1 VGFQDIEEA
10 DLAEIDG
17 GRLFGKALKREGVE
31 YVFTLNGGHIYNLYE
46 GCAAEG
52 IKIIDFRHEQVAAH
66 AAEGWAKVTGKPGVA
81 IVTAGPGVTDAVTGL
96 ANAFQAPSPM
106 VLIGGNAGI
115 GDHLRGGLQD
125 FDSATFLKPITKFS
139 EQVKR
144 TDRIPDYVSI
154 AFRHAT
160 TGVPGPVYLEIP
172 IDVVNGSAEE
182 DEVHYPQAY
191 RTESRAYGDPEYIS
205 RVADILMETERP
217 MVLAGS
223 DIWWTQA
230 WDELREFVEMIDSP
244 VFLNAMGRGSLPSDH
259 PNLGS
264 LGRRY
269 GLVKSDTV
277 VLIGTPID
285 FRLGYG
291 EDRMFP
297 QKPKLIE
304 IMQDGG
310 KIGQNRDI
318 DVGIV
323 GDSKAILRQIVDELK
338 SRRYKSP
345 GRGWVEEVL
354 TEDMALK
361 AADEPMLNSD
371 SSPIHPMRLAGE
383 LRDFLDR
390 DATVIGD
397 GGDIVTFAAR
407 VLDINGPGHWLDPG
421 QFGCLGA
428 GSGFAAAAQLARP
441 GKQVCIVYGDGG
453 FGLTGF
459 DVESYVRFDLPIVS
473 VVGNNGSWN
482 QTTQGVK
489 RRTGRALNTWLSQDT
504 NYAQIMEGMG
514 GHGERVTDPDQ
525 IRPALQRAFDSGK
538 PALLDVVIDPDA
550 AYADMGGRSRQ
561 SRQY

>member
-1 VGFQDIEEA
+1 M
-10 DLAEIDG
+10 AEIDG
-17 GRLFGKALKREGVE
+17 GRLFAKALKREGVE

-46 GCAAEG
+46 GCVDEG
-52 IKIIDFRHEQVAAH
+52 IKVIDFRHEQVAAH

-81 IVTAGPGVTDAVTGL
+81 IVTAGPGVTDAVTGI

-106 VLIGGNAGI
+106 VMIGGNAGI
-115 GDHLRGGLQD
+115 SDHLRGGLQD
-125 FDSATFLKPITKFS
+125 FDSATFLKPVTKFS

-144 TDRIPDYVSI
+144 VERIPEYVAI

-160 TGVPGPVYLEIP
+160 SGVPGPVYLEIP
-172 IDVVNGSAEE
+172 IDIVGGST
-182 DEVHYPQAY
+182 DEANVKYPASY
-191 RTESRAYGDPEYIS
+191 RTDARAYGDPEYI
-205 RVADILMETERP
+205 RQVVDILHNAERP

-223 DIWWTQA
+223 DVWWNDA
-230 WDELREFVEMIDSP
+230 SEELRQFVETIDAP
-244 VFLNAMGRGSLPSDH
+244 VFLNAMGRGSIPSDH

-269 GLVKSDTV
+269 GLVKSDAV
-277 VLIGTPID
+277 ILIGTPID

-291 EDRMFP
+291 ADTMFP
-297 QKPKLIE
+297 QNPKLVE
-304 IMQDGG
+304 IMMDAG

-318 DVGIV
+318 DVGVV
-323 GDSKAILRQIVDELK
+323 GDSKAVLQQIMDGLRDTG
-338 SRRYKSP
+338 YKSP
-345 GRGWVEEVL
+345 GKGWVEEVI
-354 TEDMALK
+354 TEDQSLK

-371 SSPIHPMRLAGE
+371 QSPIHPMRLMKE
-383 LRDFLDR
+383 LRDTLDS

-407 VLDINGPGHWLDPG
+407 VLNINEPGHWLDPG

-459 DVESYVRFDLPIVS
+459 DVETYVRFNLPIVS
-473 VVGNNGSWN
+473 IVGNNGAWN
-482 QTTQGVK
+482 QTTQGVV
-489 RRTGRALNTWLSQDT
+489 RRGMRGIGTYLSQET

-514 GHGERVTDPDQ
+514 GYGERVTDPEQ
-525 IRPALQRAFDSGK
+525 IRPALERAFGSGK
-538 PALLDVVIDPDA
+538 PALLDVVTDPDV
-550 AYADMGGRSRQ
+550 AYAAMGGRSRQ
-561 SRQY
+561 QRQY

>member
-1 VGFQDIEEA
+1 MT
-10 DLAEIDG
+10 EIDG
-17 GRLFGKALKREGVE
+17 GRLFAKALKGEGVE

-46 GCAAEG
+46 GCVDEG
-52 IKIIDFRHEQVAAH
+52 IKVIDFRHEQVAAH

-81 IVTAGPGVTDAVTGL
+81 IVTAGPGVTDAVTGI

-106 VLIGGNAGI
+106 VMIGGNAGI
-115 GDHLRGGLQD
+115 SDHLRGGLQD
-125 FDSATFLKPITKFS
+125 FDSATFLKPVTKFS

-144 TDRIPDYVSI
+144 VERIPEYVAI

-160 TGVPGPVYLEIP
+160 SGVPGPVYLEIP
-172 IDVVNGSAEE
+172 IDIVGGST
-182 DEVHYPQAY
+182 DEANVKYPASY
-191 RTESRAYGDPEYIS
+191 RTAARAYGDPEYI
-205 RVADILMETERP
+205 RQVVDILHNAERP

-223 DIWWTQA
+223 DVWWNDA
-230 WDELREFVEMIDSP
+230 SEELRQFVEMIDSP
-244 VFLNAMGRGSLPSDH
+244 VFLNAMGRGSIPSDH

-269 GLVKSDTV
+269 GLVKSDAV
-277 VLIGTPID
+277 ILIGTPID

-291 EDRMFP
+291 ADTMFP
-297 QKPKLIE
+297 QNPKLVE
-304 IMQDGG
+304 IMMDAG

-318 DVGIV
+318 DVGVV
-323 GDSKAILRQIVDELK
+323 GDSKAVLRQIMDGLQDTG
-338 SRRYKSP
+338 YKSP
-345 GRGWVEEVL
+345 GKGWVEEVI
-354 TEDMALK
+354 TEDQTLK

-371 SSPIHPMRLAGE
+371 QSPIHPMRLMKE
-383 LRDFLDR
+383 LRDTLDS

-407 VLDINGPGHWLDPG
+407 VLNINEPGHWLDPG

-459 DVESYVRFDLPIVS
+459 DVETYVRFNLPIVS
-473 VVGNNGSWN
+473 IVGNNGAWN
-482 QTTQGVK
+482 QTTQGVV
-489 RRTGRALNTWLSQDT
+489 RRGMRGIGTYLSQET

-514 GHGERVTDPDQ
+514 GYGERVTDPEQ
-525 IRPALQRAFDSGK
+525 IRPALERAFGSGK
-538 PALLDVVIDPDA
+538 PALLDVVTDPDV
-550 AYADMGGRSRQ
+550 AYAAMGGRSRQ
-561 SRQY
+561 QRQY

>member
-1 VGFQDIEEA
+1 M
-10 DLAEIDG
+10 AEIDG
-17 GRLFGKALKREGVE
+17 GRLFAKALKREGVE

-46 GCAAEG
+46 GCVDEG
-52 IKIIDFRHEQVAAH
+52 IKVIDFRHEQVAAH

-81 IVTAGPGVTDAVTGL
+81 IVTAGPGVTDAVTGI

-106 VLIGGNAGI
+106 VMIGGNAGI
-115 GDHLRGGLQD
+115 SDHLRGGLQD
-125 FDSATFLKPITKFS
+125 FDSATFLKPVTKFS

-144 TDRIPDYVSI
+144 VERIPEYVAI

-160 TGVPGPVYLEIP
+160 SGVPGPVYLEIP
-172 IDVVNGSAEE
+172 IDIVGGST
-182 DEVHYPQAY
+182 DEADVKYPASY
-191 RTESRAYGDPEYIS
+191 RTDARAYGDPEYI
-205 RVADILMETERP
+205 RQVVDILHNAERP

-223 DIWWTQA
+223 DVWWNDA
-230 WDELREFVEMIDSP
+230 SEELRQFVETIDAP
-244 VFLNAMGRGSLPSDH
+244 VFLNAMGRGSIPSDH

-269 GLVKSDTV
+269 GLVKSDAV
-277 VLIGTPID
+277 ILIGTPID

-291 EDRMFP
+291 ADTMFP
-297 QKPKLIE
+297 QNPKLVE
-304 IMQDGG
+304 IMMDAG

-318 DVGIV
+318 DVGVV
-323 GDSKAILRQIVDELK
+323 GDSKAVLQQIMDGLRDTG
-338 SRRYKSP
+338 YKSP
-345 GRGWVEEVL
+345 GKGWVEEVI
-354 TEDMALK
+354 TEDQALK

-371 SSPIHPMRLAGE
+371 QSPIHPMRLMKE
-383 LRDFLDR
+383 LRDTLNS

-407 VLDINGPGHWLDPG
+407 VLNINEPGHWLDPG

-459 DVESYVRFDLPIVS
+459 DVETYVRFNLPIVS
-473 VVGNNGSWN
+473 IVGNNGAWN
-482 QTTQGVK
+482 QTTQGVV
-489 RRTGRALNTWLSQDT
+489 RRGMRGIGTYLSQET

-514 GHGERVTDPDQ
+514 GYGERVTDPEQ
-525 IRPALQRAFDSGK
+525 IRPALERAFGSGK
-538 PALLDVVIDPDA
+538 PALLDVVTDPDV
-550 AYADMGGRSRQ
+550 AYAAMGGRSRQ
-561 SRQY
+561 QRQY

>member
-1 VGFQDIEEA
+1 M
-10 DLAEIDG
+10 AEIDG
-17 GRLFGKALKREGVE
+17 GRLFAKALKREGVE

-46 GCAAEG
+46 GCVDEG
-52 IKIIDFRHEQVAAH
+52 IKVIDFRHEQVAAH

-81 IVTAGPGVTDAVTGL
+81 IVTAGPGVTDAVTGI

-115 GDHLRGGLQD
+115 TDHLRGGLQD
-125 FDSATFLKPITKFS
+125 FDSATFLKPVTKFS

-144 TDRIPDYVSI
+144 VERIPDYVSI

-172 IDVVNGSAEE
+172 IDVVNGRTDEE
-182 DEVHYPQAY
+182 AVSYPSSY
-191 RTESRAYGDPEYIS
+191 RTESKAYGDPEYIKQ
-205 RVADILMETERP
+205 VADILHNTERP

-223 DIWWTQA
+223 DIWWNDA
-230 WDELREFVEMIDSP
+230 AGELREFIEMIDSP
-244 VFLNAMGRGSLPSDH
+244 VFLNAMGRGSIPSDH

-277 VLIGTPID
+277 ILIGTPID

-291 EDRMFP
+291 ADSMFP
-297 QKPKLIE
+297 QSPRLIE
-304 IMQDGG
+304 IMMDGS

-318 DVGIV
+318 DVGVV
-323 GDSKAILRQIVDELK
+323 GNSKAVLRQIMDEL
-338 SRRYKSP
+338 RATGYKSP
-345 GRGWVEEVL
+345 GKGWVEEVI
-354 TEDMALK
+354 TEDQTLK
-361 AADEPMLNSD
+361 AADEGMLNSD
-371 SSPIHPMRLAGE
+371 QSPIHPMRLMKE
-383 LRDFLDR
+383 LREVLDE

-407 VLDINGPGHWLDPG
+407 VLDINEPGHWLDPG

-459 DVESYVRFDLPIVS
+459 DVESYVRFNLPIVS
-473 VVGNNGSWN
+473 IVGNNGAWN
-482 QTTQGVK
+482 QTTQGVV
-489 RRTGRALNTWLSQDT
+489 RRGMRGIGTYLSQDT
-504 NYAQIMEGMG
+504 DYAKIMEGMG
-514 GHGERVTDPDQ
+514 GHAERVTDAEE
-525 IRPALQRAFDSGK
+525 IRPALERAFNSGK
-538 PALLDVVIDPDA
+538 PALLDVVTDPEV
-550 AYADMGGRSRQ
+550 AYAAMGGRSRQ
-561 SRQY
+561 QRQY

>member
-1 VGFQDIEEA
+1 M
-10 DLAEIDG
+10 AEIDG
-17 GRLFGKALKREGVE
+17 GRLFAKALKREGVE

-46 GCAAEG
+46 GCVDEG
-52 IKIIDFRHEQVAAH
+52 IKVIDFRHEQVAAH

-81 IVTAGPGVTDAVTGL
+81 IVTAGPGVTDAVTGI

-115 GDHLRGGLQD
+115 TDHLRGGLQD
-125 FDSATFLKPITKFS
+125 FDSATFLKPVTKFS

-144 TDRIPDYVSI
+144 VERIPDYVSI

-172 IDVVNGSAEE
+172 IDVVNGRTDEE
-182 DEVHYPQAY
+182 AVSYPSSY
-191 RTESRAYGDPEYIS
+191 RTESKAYGDPEYIKQ
-205 RVADILMETERP
+205 VVDILHNTERP

-223 DIWWTQA
+223 DIWWNDA
-230 WDELREFVEMIDSP
+230 SEELREFVEMIDSP
-244 VFLNAMGRGSLPSDH
+244 VFLNAMGRGSIPSDH

-264 LGRRY
+264 QGRRY

-277 VLIGTPID
+277 ILIGTPID

-291 EDRMFP
+291 ADSMFP
-297 QKPKLIE
+297 QSPSLIE
-304 IMQDGG
+304 IMMDGS

-318 DVGIV
+318 DVGVV
-323 GDSKAILRQIVDELK
+323 GNSKAVLRQIMDEL
-338 SRRYKSP
+338 RATGYKSP
-345 GRGWVEEVL
+345 GKGWVEEVI
-354 TEDMALK
+354 TEDQTLK
-361 AADEPMLNSD
+361 AADEGMLNSEQ
-371 SSPIHPMRLAGE
+371 SPIHPMRLMKE
-383 LRDFLDR
+383 LRDVLDD

-407 VLDINGPGHWLDPG
+407 VLDINEPGHWLDPG

-459 DVESYVRFDLPIVS
+459 DVESYVRFNLPIVS
-473 VVGNNGSWN
+473 IVGNNGAWN
-482 QTTQGVK
+482 QTTQGVV
-489 RRTGRALNTWLSQDT
+489 RRGMRGIGTYLSQETD
-504 NYAQIMEGMG
+504 YAKIMEGMG
-514 GHGERVTDPDQ
+514 GHAERVTDPEE
-525 IRPALQRAFDSGK
+525 IRPALERAFNSGK
-538 PALLDVVIDPDA
+538 PALLDVVTDPEV
-550 AYADMGGRSRQ
+550 AYAAMGGRSRQ
-561 SRQY
+561 QRQY

>member
-1 VGFQDIEEA
+1 M
-10 DLAEIDG
+10 AEIDG
-17 GRLFGKALKREGVE
+17 GRLFAKALKREGVE

-46 GCAAEG
+46 GCVDEG
-52 IKIIDFRHEQVAAH
+52 IKVIDFRHEQVAAH

-81 IVTAGPGVTDAVTGL
+81 IVTAGPGVTDAVTGI

-106 VLIGGNAGI
+106 VMIGGNAGI
-115 GDHLRGGLQD
+115 SDHLRGGLQD
-125 FDSATFLKPITKFS
+125 FDSATFLKPVTKFS

-144 TDRIPDYVSI
+144 VERIPEYVAI

-160 TGVPGPVYLEIP
+160 SGVPGPVYLEIP
-172 IDVVNGSAEE
+172 IDIVGGST
-182 DEVHYPQAY
+182 DEANVKYPASY
-191 RTESRAYGDPEYIS
+191 RTDARAYGDPEYI
-205 RVADILMETERP
+205 RQVVDILHNAERP

-223 DIWWTQA
+223 DVWWNDA
-230 WDELREFVEMIDSP
+230 SEELRQFVETIDAP
-244 VFLNAMGRGSLPSDH
+244 VFLNAMGRGSIPSDH

-269 GLVKSDTV
+269 GLVKSDAV
-277 VLIGTPID
+277 ILIGTPID

-291 EDRMFP
+291 ADTMFP
-297 QKPKLIE
+297 QNPKLVE
-304 IMQDGG
+304 IMMDAG

-318 DVGIV
+318 DVGVV
-323 GDSKAILRQIVDELK
+323 GDSKAVLRQIMDGLQDTG
-338 SRRYKSP
+338 YKSP
-345 GRGWVEEVL
+345 GKGWVEEVI
-354 TEDMALK
+354 TEDQALK

-371 SSPIHPMRLAGE
+371 QSPIHPMRLMKE
-383 LRDFLDR
+383 LRDTLDS

-407 VLDINGPGHWLDPG
+407 VLNINEPGHWLDPG

-459 DVESYVRFDLPIVS
+459 DVETYVRFNLPIVS
-473 VVGNNGSWN
+473 IVGNNGAWN
-482 QTTQGVK
+482 QTTQGVV
-489 RRTGRALNTWLSQDT
+489 RRGMRGIGTYLSQET

-514 GHGERVTDPDQ
+514 GYGERVTDPEQ
-525 IRPALQRAFDSGK
+525 IRPALERAFGSGK
-538 PALLDVVIDPDA
+538 PALLDVVTDPDV
-550 AYADMGGRSRQ
+550 AYAAMGGRSRQ
-561 SRQY
+561 QRQY

>member
-1 VGFQDIEEA
+1 M
-10 DLAEIDG
+10 AEIDG
-17 GRLFGKALKREGVE
+17 GRLFAKALKREGVE

-46 GCAAEG
+46 GCVDEG
-52 IKIIDFRHEQVAAH
+52 IKVIDFRHEQVAAH

-81 IVTAGPGVTDAVTGL
+81 IVTAGPGVTDAVTGI

-106 VLIGGNAGI
+106 VMIGGNAGI
-115 GDHLRGGLQD
+115 SDHLRGGLQD
-125 FDSATFLKPITKFS
+125 FDSATFLKPVTKFS

-144 TDRIPDYVSI
+144 VERIPEYVAI

-160 TGVPGPVYLEIP
+160 SGVPGPVYLEIP
-172 IDVVNGSAEE
+172 IDIVGGSA
-182 DEVHYPQAY
+182 DEANVKYPASY
-191 RTESRAYGDPEYIS
+191 RTAARAYGDPEYICQ
-205 RVADILMETERP
+205 VVDILHNAERP

-223 DIWWTQA
+223 DVWWNDA
-230 WDELREFVEMIDSP
+230 SEELRQFVEMIDSP
-244 VFLNAMGRGSLPSDH
+244 VFLNAMGRGSIPSDH

-269 GLVKSDTV
+269 GLVKSDAV
-277 VLIGTPID
+277 ILIGTPID

-291 EDRMFP
+291 ADTMFP
-297 QKPKLIE
+297 QNPKLVE
-304 IMQDGG
+304 IMMDAG

-318 DVGIV
+318 DVGVV
-323 GDSKAILRQIVDELK
+323 GDSKAVLRQIMDGLQDTG
-338 SRRYKSP
+338 YKSP
-345 GRGWVEEVL
+345 GKGWVEEVI
-354 TEDMALK
+354 TEDQTLK

-371 SSPIHPMRLAGE
+371 QSPIHPMRLMKE
-383 LRDFLDR
+383 LRDTLDS

-407 VLDINGPGHWLDPG
+407 VLNINEPGHWLDPG

-459 DVESYVRFDLPIVS
+459 DVETYVRFNLPIVS
-473 VVGNNGSWN
+473 IVGNNGAWN
-482 QTTQGVK
+482 QTTQGVV
-489 RRTGRALNTWLSQDT
+489 RRGMRGIGTYLSQET

-514 GHGERVTDPDQ
+514 GYGERVTDPEQ
-525 IRPALQRAFDSGK
+525 IRPALERAFGSGK
-538 PALLDVVIDPDA
+538 PALLDVVTDPDV
-550 AYADMGGRSRQ
+550 AYAAMGGRSRQ
-561 SRQY
+561 QRQY

>member
-1 VGFQDIEEA
+1 M
-10 DLAEIDG
+10 AEIDG
-17 GRLFGKALKREGVE
+17 GRLFAKALKREGVE

-46 GCAAEG
+46 GCVDEG
-52 IKIIDFRHEQVAAH
+52 IKVIDFRHEQVAAH

-81 IVTAGPGVTDAVTGL
+81 IVTAGPGVTDAVTGI

-115 GDHLRGGLQD
+115 TDHLRGGLQD
-125 FDSATFLKPITKFS
+125 FDSATFLKPVTKFS

-144 TDRIPDYVSI
+144 VERIPDYVSI

-172 IDVVNGSAEE
+172 IDVVNGRTD
-182 DEVHYPQAY
+182 DEAVNYPSSY
-191 RTESRAYGDPEYIS
+191 RTESKAYGDPEYIKQ
-205 RVADILMETERP
+205 VVDILHNTERP

-223 DIWWTQA
+223 DVWWNDA
-230 WDELREFVEMIDSP
+230 AEELREFIEMIDSP
-244 VFLNAMGRGSLPSDH
+244 VFLNAMGRGSIPSDH

-277 VLIGTPID
+277 ILLGTPID

-291 EDRMFP
+291 ADSMFP
-297 QKPKLIE
+297 QSPRLIE
-304 IMQDGG
+304 IMMDGS

-318 DVGIV
+318 DVGVV
-323 GDSKAILRQIVDELK
+323 GNSKAVLRQIMDEL
-338 SRRYKSP
+338 RATGYKSP
-345 GRGWVEEVL
+345 GKGWVEEVI
-354 TEDMALK
+354 TEDQTLK
-361 AADEPMLNSD
+361 AADEGMLNSEQ
-371 SSPIHPMRLAGE
+371 SPIHPMRLMKE
-383 LRDFLDR
+383 LRDVLDE

-407 VLDINGPGHWLDPG
+407 VLDINEPGHWLDPG

-459 DVESYVRFDLPIVS
+459 DVESYVRFNLPIVS
-473 VVGNNGSWN
+473 IVGNNGAWN
-482 QTTQGVK
+482 QTTQGVV
-489 RRTGRALNTWLSQDT
+489 RRGMRGIGTYLSQETD
-504 NYAQIMEGMG
+504 YAKIMEGMG
-514 GHGERVTDPDQ
+514 GHAERVTDPEE
-525 IRPALQRAFDSGK
+525 IRPALERAFNSGK
-538 PALLDVVIDPDA
+538 PALLDVVTDPEV
-550 AYADMGGRSRQ
+550 AYAAMGGRSRQ
-561 SRQY
+561 QRQY

>member
-1 VGFQDIEEA
+1 M
-10 DLAEIDG
+10 AEIDG
-17 GRLFGKALKREGVE
+17 GRLFAKALKREGVE

-46 GCAAEG
+46 GCVDEG
-52 IKIIDFRHEQVAAH
+52 IKVIDFRHEQVAAH

-81 IVTAGPGVTDAVTGL
+81 IVTAGPGVTDAVTGI

-115 GDHLRGGLQD
+115 TDHLRGGLQD
-125 FDSATFLKPITKFS
+125 FDSATFLKPVTKFS

-144 TDRIPDYVSI
+144 VERIPDYVSI

-172 IDVVNGSAEE
+172 IDVVNGRTDEE
-182 DEVHYPQAY
+182 SVGYPSSY
-191 RTESRAYGDPEYIS
+191 RTESKAYGDPEYIKQ
-205 RVADILMETERP
+205 VVDILHNTERP

-223 DIWWTQA
+223 DVWWNDA
-230 WDELREFVEMIDSP
+230 SEELREFVEMIDSP
-244 VFLNAMGRGSLPSDH
+244 VFLNAMGRGSIPSDH

-264 LGRRY
+264 QGRRY

-277 VLIGTPID
+277 ILIGTPID

-291 EDRMFP
+291 ADSMFP
-297 QKPKLIE
+297 QSPKLIE
-304 IMQDGG
+304 IMMDGS

-318 DVGIV
+318 DVGVV
-323 GDSKAILRQIVDELK
+323 GDSKAVLRQIMDEL
-338 SRRYKSP
+338 RATGYKSP
-345 GRGWVEEVL
+345 GKGWVEEVI
-354 TEDMALK
+354 TEDQTLK
-361 AADEPMLNSD
+361 AADQEMLNSD
-371 SSPIHPMRLAGE
+371 QTPIHPMRLMKE
-383 LRDFLDR
+383 LRDVLDD

-407 VLDINGPGHWLDPG
+407 VLNINEPGHWLDPG

-459 DVESYVRFDLPIVS
+459 DVESYVRFNLPIVS
-473 VVGNNGSWN
+473 IVGNNGAWN
-482 QTTQGVK
+482 QTTQGVV
-489 RRTGRALNTWLSQDT
+489 RRGMRGIGTYLSQDT
-504 NYAQIMEGMG
+504 DYAKIMEGMG
-514 GHGERVTDPDQ
+514 GHAERVTDPEE
-525 IRPALQRAFDSGK
+525 IRPALERAFNSGK
-538 PALLDVVIDPDA
+538 PALLDVVTDPEV
-550 AYADMGGRSRQ
+550 AYAAMGGRSRQ
-561 SRQY
+561 QRQY

>member
-1 VGFQDIEEA
+1 M
-10 DLAEIDG
+10 AEIDG
-17 GRLFGKALKREGVE
+17 GRLFAKALKREGVE

-46 GCAAEG
+46 GCVDEG
-52 IKIIDFRHEQVAAH
+52 IKVIDFRHEQVAAH

-81 IVTAGPGVTDAVTGL
+81 IVTAGPGVTDAVTGI

-106 VLIGGNAGI
+106 VMIGGNAGI
-115 GDHLRGGLQD
+115 SDHLRGGLQD
-125 FDSATFLKPITKFS
+125 FDSATFLKPVTKFS

-144 TDRIPDYVSI
+144 VERIPEYVAI

-160 TGVPGPVYLEIP
+160 SGVPGPVYLEIP
-172 IDVVNGSAEE
+172 IDIVGGST
-182 DEVHYPQAY
+182 DEANVKYPSSY
-191 RTESRAYGDPEYIS
+191 RTEARAYGDPEYI
-205 RVADILMETERP
+205 RQVVDILRNAERP

-223 DIWWTQA
+223 DVWWNDA
-230 WDELREFVEMIDSP
+230 SEELRQFVEMIDSP
-244 VFLNAMGRGSLPSDH
+244 VFLNAMGRGSIPSDH

-269 GLVKSDTV
+269 GLVKSDAV
-277 VLIGTPID
+277 ILIGTPID

-291 EDRMFP
+291 ADTMFP
-297 QKPKLIE
+297 QNPKLVE
-304 IMQDGG
+304 IMMDAG

-318 DVGIV
+318 DVGVV
-323 GDSKAILRQIVDELK
+323 GDSKAVLRQIMDGLQDTG
-338 SRRYKSP
+338 YKSP
-345 GRGWVEEVL
+345 GKGWVEEVI
-354 TEDMALK
+354 TEDQTLK

-371 SSPIHPMRLAGE
+371 QSPIHPMRLMKE
-383 LRDFLDR
+383 LRDTLDS

-407 VLDINGPGHWLDPG
+407 VLNINEPGHWLDPG

-459 DVESYVRFDLPIVS
+459 DVETYVRFNLPIVS
-473 VVGNNGSWN
+473 IVGNNGAWN
-482 QTTQGVK
+482 QTTQGVV
-489 RRTGRALNTWLSQDT
+489 RRGMRGIGTYLSQET

-514 GHGERVTDPDQ
+514 GYGERVTDPEQ
-525 IRPALQRAFDSGK
+525 IRPALERAFGSGK
-538 PALLDVVIDPDA
+538 PALLDVVTDPDV
-550 AYADMGGRSRQ
+550 AYAAMGGRSRQ
-561 SRQY
+561 QRQY